1 MAVLCL
7 SMLFVAS
14 SCGQQD
20 DDNGDDDR
28 NPQINAIYATYV
40 SYMAEQG
47 ETPLGY
53 EAWLLSIRGA
63 DGADGANGLTP
74 YIKDGNWWIGDT
86 DTEVP
91 ARGEDGKDGADGAN
105 GLTPYIK
112 DGNWWIGDTD
122 TEVPARGEDGTDG
135 KDGKNGVGINKV
147 EVDDSGYLWIYL
159 TDGTAQQVK
168 LPTAQTEEHNFGPW
182 MLLSD
187 GDTCEDKIYFRY
199 CADCNETQMK
209 KIDHT
214 EVFSFD
220 SEGHGWACKECG
232 YVISYTK
239 HTLDAS
245 GKCTGCDYCLDDG
258 NTNPPDD
265 GGNDEIS
272 YDIYWKETPIIY
284 ELTMESDGGQFPS
297 GAERYYAGDGTW
309 KTSTQKIDV
318 MIRKRNDDAM
328 KATKTKINYKYIQQ
342 GSGFDWSA
350 SVEEI
355 YKQTRNYTPGSST
368 DIYSNFVYDLT
379 CAAAKGCFAN
389 LKSNTEFSESKYGTG
404 QNYFRFNE
412 ADYEFVGESYFDSYV
427 GEGYFYQYMLSL
439 TLSDDKVYCLGSDYC
454 TDLVRAFHVVP
465 VHIDLMNTI
474 DRDDLV
480 ELVQLED
487 VEFDDDMT
495 NIQLL
500 YEIIWANRW
509 TYNTLLD
516 FSHAVYNDNGVG
528 AGADGSGIA
537 GADITDTLG
546 FALPARGSLA
556 PSGILYTSSVK
567 IIGKQHLT
575 ADEKAAYL
583 ADPEKAPYVVGDY
596 YIAYPDTNT
605 ELVAFGNALRQLFQ
619 SGTNQGVCVAG
630 RTSDIRASFVNG
642 TLLFGSVISLGS
654 LEDEDY
660 QSLREGAGFGI
671 VPVPVYR
678 DGDEYQTFV
687 HNNARIVAIANKT
700 LLYEQCSAYL
710 DYQSRCSSE
719 ILEEYYTVQLAQSL
733 LGETS
738 DDNKMMLTYIR
749 NHVCDVFDKTF
760 DDIMYDFNAATDA
773 DATYRRWHEL
783 IQKQN
788 YQVSDMDQLYNENKI
803 KKETDL
809 LKVIN
814 AWKEL
819 K

>member
-1 MAVLCL
+1 MKRFLTLLLMAVLCL

-20 DDNGDDDR
+20 DDNGDDGR

-63 DGADGANGLTP
+63 DGANGLTP

-91 ARGEDGKDGADGAN
+91 ARGEDGKDGADG
-105 GLTPYIK
+105 
-112 DGNWWIGDTD
+112 
-122 TEVPARGEDGTDG
+122 
-135 KDGKNGVGINKV
+135 KDGKNGVGIYKV
-147 EVDDSGYLWIYL
+147 GVDDSGYLWIYL
-159 TDGTAQQVK
+159 TDGTAQRVK
-168 LPTAQTEEHNFGPW
+168 LPTAQAEEHNFGSW

-199 CADCNETQMK
+199 CVDCNETQMK
-209 KIDHT
+209 KIDHI
-214 EVFSFD
+214 EAFSFD

-239 HTLDAS
+239 HTLDIS
-245 GKCTGCDYCLDDG
+245 GKCTDCDYCLDDG
-258 NTNPPDD
+258 GD
-265 GGNDEIS
+265 GS
-272 YDIYWKETPIIY
+272 YLYDIYWEYTPIIY

-309 KTSTQKIDV
+309 KNSTERIDK

-328 KATKTKINYKYIQQ
+328 RATKTKINYKYIQQ
-342 GSGFDWSA
+342 GSGFDWSE
-350 SVEEI
+350 SVEKI
-355 YKQTRNYTPGSST
+355 YKETRNYTPGRST

-389 LKSNTEFSESKYGTG
+389 LKSNTEFSEFKYGTG

-454 TDLVRAFHVVP
+454 TDLVRAFQIVP
-465 VHIDLMNTI
+465 VHIELLNTVN
-474 DRDDLV
+474 RDILA
-480 ELVQLED
+480 EFVQL
-487 VEFDDDMT
+487 DDIEHSERMT
-495 NIQLL
+495 NVQLL

-516 FSHAVYNDNGVG
+516 LSHAVYDDNGAG
-528 AGADGSGIA
+528 AGADGLGIA

-556 PSGILYTSSVK
+556 PSGVLYTSSVK
-567 IIGKQHLT
+567 IIGKQYLT
-575 ADEKAAYL
+575 AEEKAAYL

-605 ELVAFGNALRQLFQ
+605 ELVAFGDALRQLFQ
-619 SGTNQGVCVAG
+619 SGTNRGVCVAG
-630 RTSDIRASFVNG
+630 STSDIRASFVNG
-642 TLLFGSVISLGS
+642 NLLFGSVISLGS

-660 QSLREGAGFGI
+660 QSLREGVGFGI

-678 DGDEYQTFV
+678 DGDEYQTIV
-687 HNNARIVAIANKT
+687 HNNARIVAIANMT

-710 DYQSRCSSE
+710 DYQSRSSSE

-733 LGETS
+733 RGEAT
-738 DDNKMMLTYIR
+738 DENEKMLTYIR
-749 NHVCDVFDKTF
+749 NHVRDTFDKTL
-760 DDIMYDFNAATDA
+760 DDV
-773 DATYRRWHEL
+773 ATYFGATTDDGTTYRGWHEL
-783 IQKQN
+783 IQNQN
-788 YQVSDMDQLYNENKI
+788 YQVSDMGQLYNENKE

-809 LKVIN
+809 LGLIGI
-814 AWKEL
+814 WKDL
-819 K
+819 R

>member
-1 MAVLCL
+1 
-7 SMLFVAS
+7 
-14 SCGQQD
+14 
-20 DDNGDDDR
+20 
-28 NPQINAIYATYV
+28 
-40 SYMAEQG
+40 
-47 ETPLGY
+47 
-53 EAWLLSIRGA
+53 
-63 DGADGANGLTP
+63 
-74 YIKDGNWWIGDT
+74 
-86 DTEVP
+86 
-91 ARGEDGKDGADGAN
+91 
-105 GLTPYIK
+105 
-112 DGNWWIGDTD
+112 
-122 TEVPARGEDGTDG
+122 
-135 KDGKNGVGINKV
+135 
-147 EVDDSGYLWIYL
+147 
-159 TDGTAQQVK
+159 
-168 LPTAQTEEHNFGPW
+168 
-182 MLLSD
+182 
-187 GDTCEDKIYFRY
+187 
-199 CADCNETQMK
+199 
-209 KIDHT
+209 
-214 EVFSFD
+214 
-220 SEGHGWACKECG
+220 
-232 YVISYTK
+232 
-239 HTLDAS
+239 
-245 GKCTGCDYCLDDG
+245 
-258 NTNPPDD
+258 
-265 GGNDEIS
+265 
-272 YDIYWKETPIIY
+272 
-284 ELTMESDGGQFPS
+284 MESDAGQFPS
-297 GAERYYAGDGTW
+297 GAERYYAGDGSW
-309 KTSTQKIDV
+309 KISTQKIDV
-318 MIRKRNDDAM
+318 MIRRRNDDAM
-328 KATKTKINYKYIQQ
+328 KATKTKINYKYIQE
-342 GSGFDWSA
+342 GSGFDWSR

-355 YKQTRNYTPGSST
+355 YKQTRNYSAGSST

-487 VEFDDDMT
+487 VEFEDDMT
-495 NIQLL
+495 NIQFF
-500 YEIIWANRW
+500 YEAVWANYW

-516 FSHAVYNDNGVG
+516 FSHAVYNDKGVG
-528 AGADGSGIA
+528 AVDGSGIA

-546 FALPARGSLA
+546 FALPFKGGLA

-567 IIGKQHLT
+567 IISKQLLT

-596 YIAYPDTNT
+596 YIAYPETNP
-605 ELVAFGNALRQLFQ
+605 EFVAFGNALRQLFQ
-619 SGTNQGVCVAG
+619 SGTNQGVCVVG
-630 RTSDIRASFVNG
+630 STTDKKGVGDIRASFVNG

-687 HNNARIVAIANKT
+687 HNNARIVAIATET

-710 DYQSRCSSE
+710 DYQSRSSSK

-733 LGETS
+733 RGETS
-738 DDNKMMLTYIR
+738 NDNEMMLTYIR
-749 NHVCDVFDKTF
+749 NHVRDVFDKTF
-760 DDIMYDFNAATDA
+760 DDVMSDFNAATDD

-783 IQKQN
+783 IQSQN
-788 YQVSDMDQLYNENKI
+788 YQVSDMSQLYNQYKPE
-803 KKETDL
+803 KETDL
-809 LKVIN
+809 LKVIK
-814 AWKEL
+814 AWKDL